1 MYWEDVNLSQQF
13 LVYISIMVTTYH
25 SGHYLH
31 NITIIEQRN
40 QFIKLF
46 GYKACLQ
53 RHFQDRKTLSS
64 GKKTCQDESGEIW
77 PRINPSKTKAL
88 SWLCVAL
95 DIVQFAFTIIMG
107 VVLWPPL
114 LHPPKH
120 EIHYGHFVTS
130 TRQTERSVIYWR
142 STDRRHCT
150 HL

>member
-1 MYWEDVNLSQQF
+1 MVNGEFTYEHGMNLVVHGCALMRMKNARESSLIFRSSVEIFEEYSKYRPHDDKCTEKMSTSRNNF

-64 GKKTCQDESGEIW
+64 GKKTCQDESGEI
-77 PRINPSKTKAL
+77 
-88 SWLCVAL
+88 
-95 DIVQFAFTIIMG
+95 
-107 VVLWPPL
+107 
-114 LHPPKH
+114 
-120 EIHYGHFVTS
+120 
-130 TRQTERSVIYWR
+130 
-142 STDRRHCT
+142 
-150 HL
+150 